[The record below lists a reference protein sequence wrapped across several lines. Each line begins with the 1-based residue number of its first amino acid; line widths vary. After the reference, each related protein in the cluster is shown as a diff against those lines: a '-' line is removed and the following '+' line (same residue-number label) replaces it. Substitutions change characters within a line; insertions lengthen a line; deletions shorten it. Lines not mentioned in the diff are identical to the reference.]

1 MKRKKNRFH
10 SLNVMISMRSSKV
23 RSFEDEI
30 AQFSKPWSE
39 FRVRNKPEPDLNR
52 KLVTPNPVIN
62 QKQSHFFPILQA
74 AFRKYC
80 DQTSLHGYSYLYR
93 DEDSP
98 VYIINLII
106 WIIVILVKLISP
118 TSNVTQ
124 SSLKRFKAVIQ
135 TKIMQ
140 TLLSN

>member
-1 MKRKKNRFH
+1 
-10 SLNVMISMRSSKV
+10 MISMRSSKV

-39 FRVRNKPEPDLNR
+39 FRVRNKPEPGLNR
-52 KLVTPNPVIN
+52 KLVTPPNLVIN
-62 QKQSHFFPILQA
+62 RKQSHFFPILQA

-118 TSNVTQ
+118 SSNFTQ
-124 SSLKRFKAVIQ
+124 AFLKRFKAVIHK
-135 TKIMQ
+135 KIMQ
-140 TLLSN
+140 NTLVELTKYSMNL